1 MIRYKQGIW
10 TGVIFLTAECSS
22 ELMES
27 STLEH
32 TVIYQI
38 IKILLKVKLLG
49 LPFQPLICDLTLGK
63 VGGEGSIRTDAVR
76 KNEKGTLTSVVIAK
90 KAEVWFF
97 FPARERLFFLNFLT
111 EQFVHGYIRT
121 HRKQEVISVLPI
133 FQGNRLHPRSHSILY
148 IVSSS
153 SGF

>member
-63 VGGEGSIRTDAVR
+63 VGGWVGGEGSICTDAVR
-76 KNEKGTLTSVVIAK
+76 KNEKGTPTSVVITK
-90 KAEVWFF
+90 KAEV
-97 FPARERLFFLNFLT
+97 
-111 EQFVHGYIRT
+111 
-121 HRKQEVISVLPI
+121 
-133 FQGNRLHPRSHSILY
+133 
-148 IVSSS
+148 
-153 SGF
+153 

>member
-90 KAEVWFF
+90 KAEV
-97 FPARERLFFLNFLT
+97 
-111 EQFVHGYIRT
+111 
-121 HRKQEVISVLPI
+121 
-133 FQGNRLHPRSHSILY
+133 
-148 IVSSS
+148 
-153 SGF
+153 